1 MEPTKVAARF
11 VAFLCFLN
19 NDKGAPPSP
28 EEAGRFARAN
38 WKNFLPYVRE
48 EWCELLES
56 RPDGR
61 TLRGDGFSQ
70 STRGRAQQPV
80 LA

>member
-1 MEPTKVAARF
+1 MEPAKVAARF
-11 VAFLCFLN
+11 VAFLCYLN
-19 NDKGAPPSP
+19 NDKGASPSP

-56 RPDGR
+56 RTDAPIS
-61 TLRGDGFSQ
+61 RGNGFSQ
-70 STRGRAQQPV
+70 SAKGRTHQPV
-80 LA
+80 LV